1 MFLTKKL
8 NLSPWQRFKF
18 ALYQTGKDENAA
30 AEEIGLKK
38 STLRQRVYAG
48 LKKSNGKRKPA
59 DEKIIN
65 YIKEN
70 GIDFEIGDEK

>member
-18 ALYQTGKDENAA
+18 ALYKIGKDEQTA

-38 STLRQRVYAG
+38 STLRQRIYSG
-48 LKKSNGKRKPA
+48 LRRSNGKRSPA
-59 DEKIIN
+59 DEKIVA
-65 YIKEN
+65 YIERHEL
-70 GIDFEIGDEK
+70 DFDTGEQT